1 MVLYY
6 RKTMQTAEFKFDCR
20 LCNFKCQKKSN
31 WEIHLKTKKHLVR
44 SNVEKCRNNVELK
57 KSLTYKCNNC
67 NKLYKARNSL
77 WYHQK
82 KCKKVPKERHNI
94 ILLTNGQVVNHDYQI
109 NDQEENAEIGTPSL
123 ENSFKPLQEITHEML
138 INTINMNQKLFL
150 ENKDFQYKNQELIT
164 RIDEYQKN
172 NSELQCKVNDLQHK
186 IDELQN
192 QIVRIAT
199 EPKIINNTTTNNNN
213 TTNNYLENNTTNNQF
228 NLSMFLNEEC
238 KNAIDLKD
246 FVNSINLTVEDLEET
261 GRLGF
266 IDGLTRIVVNELKKL
281 DVTQRPIHCTDL
293 KRETVYIKDQNQWN
307 KENAEKEHMF
317 TAVNR
322 IVYKNIKMIPIW
334 QQKYPQYNTIEEQYQ
349 QYLKISLNSLGP
361 YSDEDT
367 KKQKEKIIRNIL
379 KEVLLDR
386 KQKQPLE

>member
-1 MVLYY
+1 
-6 RKTMQTAEFKFDCR
+6 
-20 LCNFKCQKKSN
+20 
-31 WEIHLKTKKHLVR
+31 
-44 SNVEKCRNNVELK
+44 
-57 KSLTYKCNNC
+57 
-67 NKLYKARNSL
+67 
-77 WYHQK
+77 
-82 KCKKVPKERHNI
+82 VPKERHNI